1 MQYYELFMVIWRLV
15 FCEVLN
21 EMFKK
26 KKNLSKFFT
35 HQVFW
40 MWNLNKY
47 DLSFIIIFNMRL
59 I

>member
-1 MQYYELFMVIWRLV
+1 
-15 FCEVLN
+15 
-21 EMFKK
+21 MFK

-35 HQVFW
+35 NQVFW
-40 MWNLNKY
+40 MWILNKY